1 MNFGLELCCQIQIYD
16 NFYSNLLGITQFT
29 FLRQKVKKFLDE
41 KKMKRREN
49 GFFYIFSGEIQQKI
63 GIILR
68 KFFQPSSRLECVCQ
82 A

>member
-1 MNFGLELCCQIQIYD
+1 MNFGLELCCQIQMVYN

-49 GFFYIFSGEIQQKI
+49 GFFYIFSGEIQQ
-63 GIILR
+63 II
-68 KFFQPSSRLECVCQ
+68 V
-82 A
+82 

>member
-1 MNFGLELCCQIQIYD
+1 MNFGLELCCQIQMYN

-49 GFFYIFSGEIQQKI
+49 RFFLHFFWINSTHNSLKLEIY
-63 GIILR
+63 
-68 KFFQPSSRLECVCQ
+68 FFENFLDV
-82 A
+82 

>member
-1 MNFGLELCCQIQIYD
+1 MNFGLELCCQIQMYN

-49 GFFYIFSGEIQQKI
+49 GFFYILSGKIQQ
-63 GIILR
+63 II
-68 KFFQPSSRLECVCQ
+68 V
-82 A
+82 